1 MSHEPVA
8 TQGHNNDDYLVI
20 LPGPVAIKG
29 HNSDI
34 LISLT
39 LLIEIAIDTHKYLLT
54 TQHIVAVTTDTQEI
68 LMCRH
73 LLV

>member
-8 TQGHNNDDYLVI
+8 TQVYNNDDYLVI
-20 LPGPVAIKG
+20 LLGPVATKG

-34 LISLT
+34 LISPT
-39 LLIEIAIDTHKYLLT
+39 LLIEIVIDTHKYLLI
-54 TQHIVAVTTDTQEI
+54 TQHIAAVTTDTQEI
-68 LMCRH
+68 LMCHH